1 MVMLIVLLVLLVR
14 WPRVATAIF
23 LSLLVVVPGGWT
35 ATTSGGAVRHTSILV
50 RSNDRGCGRRVR
62 KVVLMVLLLGRGVV
76 LGTLL
81 LLRRLMV
88 LQGVR
93 KGGRRRR
100 RRARRVV
107 VHPGPVRRG
116 HYRRRVRLAAPG
128 TIGMV
133 LLLLLL
139 FGFAATCC
147 RSRRNATARLL
158 RGGVECRSQGVLYA
172 VIHVAQVEKLVTV
185 LGRRL
190 LRLRMI
196 HGTRTS
202 AARWPPSLFR
212 RLFLLTKMTTTTAVR
227 CLLPPTNPPMT

>member
-14 WPRVATAIF
+14 WPRVAAAIF

-62 KVVLMVLLLGRGVV
+62 EVVLMVLLLGRGVI

-100 RRARRVV
+100 RARRVV
-107 VHPGPVRRG
+107 VHPGTVRRG

-133 LLLLLL
+133 LLLL

-185 LGRRL
+185 LG
-190 LRLRMI
+190 
-196 HGTRTS
+196 
-202 AARWPPSLFR
+202 
-212 RLFLLTKMTTTTAVR
+212 
-227 CLLPPTNPPMT
+227 